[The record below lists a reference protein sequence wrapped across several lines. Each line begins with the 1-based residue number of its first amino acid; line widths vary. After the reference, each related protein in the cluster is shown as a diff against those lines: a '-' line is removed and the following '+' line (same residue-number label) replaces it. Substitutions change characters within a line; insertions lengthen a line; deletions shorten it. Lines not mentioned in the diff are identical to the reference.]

1 MRLGILRRF
10 SYLIHRRTRSDP
22 VLLQSSRPAAAFSSS
37 ISLDGLQQRNDLA
50 TCVIDTVL
58 PPAPVLSPFMPIH
71 IPPDVEDPTPR
82 SIHSQRLSPRSPV
95 VDSDP
100 WLRLSAAQKHAGE
113 LAAQSSQLKAS
124 LEALKIESN
133 SAEGAA
139 RKAKNDLDHVRSLA
153 NRQKRAS
160 ADLEL
165 RVKARRDE
173 LIQCEAFAKALS
185 EPDLLA
191 LARARSGLATSPE
204 TTSGQ
209 DFEES
214 AVEAIREAS
223 SNDGGIWSKI
233 VSLVIGPRA
242 PDNYINTINM
252 TLQARQELRYWRKV
266 SNFWKKTARESNIN
280 TGAPTPS
287 TSNVS
292 EIREILSDERK
303 RAVQELTEKRKTLG
317 LNTTCNEST
326 SSGSLSSSLNESFK
340 LSYRLPE
347 SQPSFTSVMSTMS
360 KSVSSRESTVPQS
373 ADRLAPLASDLFKQD
388 LLSSHSAQRMFSSSS
403 HKSLWSSFAAEKQ
416 VQVISRPSEKSFGKR
431 KAVSARD
438 SSASTLPTSFSF
450 ESNVGQIGSS
460 AIDSSSSS
468 GHLSSLASFNSN
480 ASRQGVPISH
490 LWTGP
495 KSLPED
501 IEPSHNSLTSAERA
515 LESFERICNRFS
527 SASNLGSLQS
537 ISEESAFSNPT
548 TNGPQIVV
556 HISEELSSE
565 SLSSAGSMG
574 DLDAQFA
581 TLHPELCLPVSKA
594 PTFEG
599 DMTLVES
606 GSEESNQGL
615 THHENDMTLVEVDRE
630 EGLKAIIKEDAS
642 LEDGPL
648 TKKSR
653 LPFFKIP
660 DRLSQMSKM
669 TGSSSKKSLS
679 SFRSRNSSSTISTVA
694 SKENNGPRSVKNFL
708 VGIPGFKPILPLR
721 IIKKDKLGTN
731 I

>member
-1 MRLGILRRF
+1 
-10 SYLIHRRTRSDP
+10 
-22 VLLQSSRPAAAFSSS
+22 
-37 ISLDGLQQRNDLA
+37 
-50 TCVIDTVL
+50 
-58 PPAPVLSPFMPIH
+58 MPIH

-252 TLQARQELRYWRKV
+252 TLQARQELRSDLATFTAPNQLFLRIERWPNRK
-266 SNFWKKTARESNIN
+266 FR
-280 TGAPTPS
+280 GMLF
-287 TSNVS
+287 
-292 EIREILSDERK
+292 ILHDLDPRPD
-303 RAVQELTEKRKTLG
+303 G
-317 LNTTCNEST
+317 
-326 SSGSLSSSLNESFK
+326 SSS
-340 LSYRLPE
+340 
-347 SQPSFTSVMSTMS
+347 Q
-360 KSVSSRESTVPQS
+360 
-373 ADRLAPLASDLFKQD
+373 
-388 LLSSHSAQRMFSSSS
+388 
-403 HKSLWSSFAAEKQ
+403 
-416 VQVISRPSEKSFGKR
+416 
-431 KAVSARD
+431 
-438 SSASTLPTSFSF
+438 
-450 ESNVGQIGSS
+450 
-460 AIDSSSSS
+460 IDSSSSS

>member
-1 MRLGILRRF
+1 
-10 SYLIHRRTRSDP
+10 
-22 VLLQSSRPAAAFSSS
+22 
-37 ISLDGLQQRNDLA
+37 
-50 TCVIDTVL
+50 
-58 PPAPVLSPFMPIH
+58 MPIH

-223 SNDGGIWSKI
+223 SNDGSIWSKI

-242 PDNYINTINM
+242 PDNYINSINM
-252 TLQARQELRYWRKV
+252 TLQARQELRYWKKV
-266 SNFWKKTARESNIN
+266 SNFWKKTARENNTN

-303 RAVQELTEKRKTLG
+303 RAVQELTEKRKTMG
-317 LNTTCNEST
+317 LNTTCNAST
-326 SSGSLSSSLNESFK
+326 SSGSLSSSSNESFK

-373 ADRLAPLASDLFKQD
+373 TDRLAPLASDLFKQD
-388 LLSSHSAQRMFSSSS
+388 LLSSHSAQP
-403 HKSLWSSFAAEKQ
+403 EKQ

-431 KAVSARD
+431 KAF
-438 SSASTLPTSFSF
+438 PNSFSF
-450 ESNVGQIGSS
+450 ESNVGQIGTS

-480 ASRQGVPISH
+480 ASRQGVSISH

-537 ISEESAFSNPT
+537 ISEESAFSNPAA
-548 TNGPQIVV
+548 NGPQIVV

-594 PTFEG
+594 PFSG